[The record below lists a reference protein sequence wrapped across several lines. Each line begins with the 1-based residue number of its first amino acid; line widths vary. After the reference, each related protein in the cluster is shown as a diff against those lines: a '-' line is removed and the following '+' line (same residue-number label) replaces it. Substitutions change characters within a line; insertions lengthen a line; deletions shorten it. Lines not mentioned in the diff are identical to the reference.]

1 MLLLLLILMVC
12 WNLLRVL
19 QLIHRLLKN
28 NLDAIKKTRLQK
40 QTIVKRYTQIIVKQN
55 ISVFCY
61 FKINLLFRFR
71 FRFFE
76 IKSNNNNKKLA
87 DRNNNKSI
95 IYYSDSIQS
104 FIRRKICFFISSK
117 INFTSTKKKERE
129 RKKGV

>member
-1 MLLLLLILMVC
+1 MSIFIYFYMLLLLLLLMVC

-61 FKINLLFRFR
+61 FKINLLFRFI
-71 FRFFE
+71 FFE
-76 IKSNNNNKKLA
+76 IKSNNKK
-87 DRNNNKSI
+87 N
-95 IYYSDSIQS
+95 
-104 FIRRKICFFISSK
+104 
-117 INFTSTKKKERE
+117 
-129 RKKGV
+129 